1 MKRLLLFCLLVPLSA
16 GAQFLYDGAPA
27 PRPFSGT
34 PSVTGDFRFAVAAD
48 RAGGERPEVFRRG
61 LERIREYGP
70 DFIVSVGDL
79 IDGYTT
85 DRAHANRQWD
95 EFLSLSGRFGMP
107 FFYVPGNHDYS
118 NRELAR
124 IWEERFGR
132 SYYSFRIGTALFLM
146 LNSEELLD
154 DGRVGISDRQADYF
168 SSVLSEAAG
177 EGPVF
182 VVMHSPLWFSDSD
195 PNYRRIEQLLLP
207 RRNVMVFSG
216 HTHRY
221 YHADKHGWPHYNL
234 ATMGGDSRMRGISMG
249 EFDHFL
255 IVDVR
260 RGEVGVRNISVD
272 GRVIPLDAV
281 DERSRIPVGQLAGE
295 QWLQVIPSVSGE
307 ETVGSLGTDL
317 VLTNPSDVPLRV
329 SFEAPALPG
338 GRFEPSGFTR
348 EVGGGCSDTIPL
360 KIVFDTRRAIDSL
373 DPIIVTCRG
382 RYRISG
388 REVAASAGKRWFTD
402 CIRTCGEKPRVWLV
416 DDPFEVLEA
425 WDWHSTDD
433 GKFRFGLS
441 RSAGRIFLRIETED
455 DRVITDGDPQQLQ
468 DRLIVLFT
476 PEGGVTRRIGLTA
489 GSQIDDGCRACC
501 RVTETGLEAE
511 LSFAAEG
518 IRRFNLNIGF
528 VDCDSRLN
536 TKPSQL
542 WWRPLQMHANGTADY
557 GTFIMD

>member
-48 RAGGERPEVFRRG
+48 RTGGERPEVFRRG

-107 FFYVPGNHDYS
+107 FFYVPGNHAYS

-132 SYYSFRIGTALFLM
+132 SYYSFRIGNALFLM

-207 RRNVMVFSG
+207 RRNVTVFSG

-234 ATMGGDSRMRGISMG
+234 ATMGGRFAHAGY
-249 EFDHFL
+249 L
-255 IVDVR
+255 
-260 RGEVGVRNISVD
+260 D
-272 GRVIPLDAV
+272 GRVRPFPDCRCPPGRGWSPQYFGRWPCDSAGCRGRTEPDSGRATGRGAV
-281 DERSRIPVGQLAGE
+281 AAGHPFGQRGGDGREPRDRSGADQSFGCPAAG
-295 QWLQVIPSVSGE
+295 VVRGTGTSGRAVR
-307 ETVGSLGTDL
+307 T
-317 VLTNPSDVPLRV
+317 
-329 SFEAPALPG
+329 
-338 GRFEPSGFTR
+338 SGFTR

-382 RYRISG
+382 SYRISG

-425 WDWHSTDD
+425 WDWHSTED

-441 RSAGRIFLRIETED
+441 QSDGRIFLRIETED

>member
-48 RAGGERPEVFRRG
+48 RTGGERPEVFRRG

-132 SYYSFRIGTALFLM
+132 SYYSFRIGNALFLM

-207 RRNVMVFSG
+207 RRNVTVFSG

-234 ATMGGDSRMRGISMG
+234 ATMGEI
-249 EFDHFL
+249 
-255 IVDVR
+255 
-260 RGEVGVRNISVD
+260 
-272 GRVIPLDAV
+272 
-281 DERSRIPVGQLAGE
+281 
-295 QWLQVIPSVSGE
+295 
-307 ETVGSLGTDL
+307 
-317 VLTNPSDVPLRV
+317 
-329 SFEAPALPG
+329 
-338 GRFEPSGFTR
+338 
-348 EVGGGCSDTIPL
+348 
-360 KIVFDTRRAIDSL
+360 
-373 DPIIVTCRG
+373 
-382 RYRISG
+382 
-388 REVAASAGKRWFTD
+388 
-402 CIRTCGEKPRVWLV
+402 
-416 DDPFEVLEA
+416 
-425 WDWHSTDD
+425 
-433 GKFRFGLS
+433 
-441 RSAGRIFLRIETED
+441 
-455 DRVITDGDPQQLQ
+455 
-468 DRLIVLFT
+468 
-476 PEGGVTRRIGLTA
+476 
-489 GSQIDDGCRACC
+489 RACG
-501 RVTETGLEAE
+501 V
-511 LSFAAEG
+511 
-518 IRRFNLNIGF
+518 
-528 VDCDSRLN
+528 SRWASS
-536 TKPSQL
+536 TIS
-542 WWRPLQMHANGTADY
+542 
-557 GTFIMD
+557 